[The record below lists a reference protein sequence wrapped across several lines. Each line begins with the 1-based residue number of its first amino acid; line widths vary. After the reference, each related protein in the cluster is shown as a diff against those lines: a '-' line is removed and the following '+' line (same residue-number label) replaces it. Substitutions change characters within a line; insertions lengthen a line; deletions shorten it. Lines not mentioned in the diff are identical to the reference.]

1 VESDHGAMSLPSHAG
16 DGVLSPPSHAGDGIA
31 DDHAKVTHG
40 LIC

>member
-1 VESDHGAMSLPSHAG
+1 MSLPSHVG

>member
-1 VESDHGAMSLPSHAG
+1 MSLPSHAG

>member
-1 VESDHGAMSLPSHAG
+1 VESDRGAMSLPSHAG